1 MAFWDAS
8 AFVSLCAHQPSSG
21 RMRRLLQTHRQ
32 IVVWWGTSV
41 EVHSA
46 VARLARETTDTGT
59 EITQALKRL
68 SILKRGWAEILPTE
82 HLRATA
88 EQLPMR
94 HYLRTGDAFQLASAL
109 MWCNERP
116 RGRHFITVDR
126 RLAQE
131 ASKVGF
137 AVLGES

>member
-1 MAFWDAS
+1 
-8 AFVSLCAHQPSSG
+8 
-21 RMRRLLQTHRQ
+21 MRRLLQTHKQ
-32 IVVWWGTSV
+32 IAVWWGTPV

-46 VARLARETTDTGT
+46 VARLARETSDTGT

-68 SILKRGWAEILPTE
+68 SILRRGWVEILPTE
-82 HLRATA
+82 RLRATA

-94 HYLRTGDAFQLASAL
+94 YDLRAGDGFQLAAAL

-116 RGRHFITVDR
+116 RGRQFITIDR

-137 AVLGES
+137 AVLGD

>member
-1 MAFWDAS
+1 MAFWDTS
-8 AFVSLCAHQPSSG
+8 AIVSLCVHQPISG
-21 RMRRLLQTHRQ
+21 RMHRLQQLHRH
-32 IVVWWGTSV
+32 IVVWWGASV
-41 EVHSA
+41 EAHSA
-46 VARLARETTDTGT
+46 FARLARNGT
-59 EITQALKRL
+59 ITSIEVTQTLKRL
-68 SILKRGWAEILPTE
+68 DAMRRAWTEILPTE
-82 HLRATA
+82 RLRATA

-94 HYLRTGDAFQLASAL
+94 YDLRAGDAFQLASAL